1 MSEIYGRSRVLQF
14 ANLFYLGI
22 VHSSP
27 RTVHFV
33 ISGQLVWNLACG
45 FAQNEGQFIAFRL
58 LAGLGGSGPL
68 AVRRPTPYFFHLPT
82 YGIRSVEACLE
93 MFGTQNREGKL
104 SPSTPLPPFLDQFL
118 DQYAAHGVHLLASL
132 PLISLFLSVCQDR
145 GTVHVALGRKST
157 LSFSTAR

>member
-68 AVRRPTPYFFHLPT
+68 AVRRPTPYFFICRLTASDRWRRAWRCLAPRTERESYRRLLP
-82 YGIRSVEACLE
+82 CP
-93 MFGTQNREGKL
+93 
-104 SPSTPLPPFLDQFL
+104 PSWTSSWTSMRRMVCTFLHHF
-118 DQYAAHGVHLLASL
+118 H
-132 PLISLFLSVCQDR
+132 
-145 GTVHVALGRKST
+145 
-157 LSFSTAR
+157 